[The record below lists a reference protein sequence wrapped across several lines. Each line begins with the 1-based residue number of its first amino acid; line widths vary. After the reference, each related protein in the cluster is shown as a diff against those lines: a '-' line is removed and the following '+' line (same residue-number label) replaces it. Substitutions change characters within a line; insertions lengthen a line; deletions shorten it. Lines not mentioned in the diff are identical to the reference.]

1 MNLYLAGDTYGKH
14 IFPKVDFRFNKLDTF
29 WYIYKNAQAEKDITK
44 YDDFLLDSG
53 AFTFIMAKRKG
64 QSINVDIDYFTDAY
78 CDYINNFHI
87 DKFFEMDVDSVLG
100 YEKVKQLRK
109 RIEQRTGKQP
119 IPVFHKSR
127 GKEEFMAH
135 CRDYSYIALGIAGK
149 DTSVTDW
156 KTFLAFVMKA
166 KEYDVKVHGLGI
178 TGMSVLKKV
187 PFYSVDSSS
196 WVNGSKFK
204 SMFLFNG
211 KELITIRK
219 ELENKRISNQQ
230 ELGLHNLREWI
241 KLSNYLKNREI
252 L

>member
-64 QSINVDIDYFTDAY
+64 QSIKVDIDYFTDAY

-100 YEKVKQLRK
+100 YEKVKQFRK

-119 IPVFHKSR
+119 IPVFH
-127 GKEEFMAH
+127 GTAVV
-135 CRDYSYIALGIAGK
+135 SYIPDKKIVGLSKLARVVDLYSNKLQNQERITSQIAER
-149 DTSVTDW
+149 
-156 KTFLAFVMKA
+156 L
-166 KEYDVKVHGLGI
+166 
-178 TGMSVLKKV
+178 
-187 PFYSVDSSS
+187 
-196 WVNGSKFK
+196 
-204 SMFLFNG
+204 
-211 KELITIRK
+211 
-219 ELENKRISNQQ
+219 QQ
-230 ELGLHNLREWI
+230 ELQPLGVGVQLKAQHLCMCMRGVKKHDTWTITTKLLGLYQED
-241 KLSNYLKNREI
+241 KV
-252 L
+252 